1 MREILVFLEYY
12 PLYLGVFI
20 TLVPIGILIYKW
32 RGLDTPFRLLFLYL
46 SCRFLS
52 DILML
57 YYAAVG
63 QNNLWLHNL
72 MVPLRYLLLSGV
84 FYYFLESAKIRNW
97 IRISVPLFLIFA
109 VSDIYFS
116 NHEAGQADEY
126 LYVRYSG
133 IVECLLMLLWIL
145 LYFYEIFR
153 LLKVENL
160 LKSARFLVAVA
171 WLLYYA
177 SLVFLVPLFYYIYR
191 SRSAIKLGILE
202 NVPDCMEILAVLIT
216 TVAVSLPSVRYD

>member
-1 MREILVFLEYY
+1 VKEILVFLRYY

-20 TLVPIGILIYKW
+20 VLVPIGIMTYKW
-32 RGLDTPFRLLFLYL
+32 KRLDASFRLLFLYL
-46 SCRFLS
+46 VCRFLA
-52 DILML
+52 DMVML
-57 YYAAVG
+57 YYAATG
-63 QNNLWLHNL
+63 RNNLWLHNL

-84 FYYFLESAKIRNW
+84 FYYFLESPKIRYW
-97 IRISVPLFLIFA
+97 IRVSIPFFLIFA
-109 VSDIYFS
+109 IGDIYFS
-116 NHEAGQADEY
+116 NHTAGRTDEY

-133 IVECLLMLLWIL
+133 VVECLLMLLWIL

-153 LLKVENL
+153 LLK

-177 SLVFLVPLFYYIYR
+177 SLVFLTPLFYYIYR
-191 SRSAIKLGILE
+191 SQGLIIQLGLLE
-202 NVPDCMEILAVLIT
+202 NIPDFMEILAVLIT